1 MAGVTL
7 GIKNQ
12 WGFPQHADRGK
23 DHNFNL
29 HSKFVDL
36 YEIIKP
42 DITIIDGIEGTIHG
56 HYPPTAWED
65 RLVKQF
71 NILIGGRDTLAVDT
85 VGARIFGLTLDEIP
99 HLKIAYERGLGEGD
113 LKKINVI
120 GKNLDEYKEKYEWDI
135 LQEFPDDVRIIKG
148 KKLLCREGC
157 QNNPLIALQ
166 VFANDYKDKFKSGW
180 FLIMG
185 KGHDENLVEKL
196 KAEGYTKGLVA
207 GYCAIDEIGRKLR
220 KEFGRR
226 NVFFSGDCNNLADTI
241 TAELKLSGMSALD
254 LVPFSFDKLME
265 IIQEAQKHGTKA
277 LITTAF

>member
-1 MAGVTL
+1 M
-7 GIKNQ
+7 
-12 WGFPQHADRGK
+12 
-23 DHNFNL
+23 
-29 HSKFVDL
+29 
-36 YEIIKP
+36 
-42 DITIIDGIEGTIHG
+42 
-56 HYPPTAWED
+56 
-65 RLVKQF
+65 
-71 NILIGGRDTLAVDT
+71 
-85 VGARIFGLTLDEIP
+85 
-99 HLKIAYERGLGEGD
+99 
-113 LKKINVI
+113 
-120 GKNLDEYKEKYEWDI
+120 
-135 LQEFPDDVRIIKG
+135 
-148 KKLLCREGC
+148 
-157 QNNPLIALQ
+157 Q